1 MISALLPFARP
12 NAGWLLLLVV
22 LAVGGAYYTGQHI
35 GARDAHAAAEAQRT
49 AEKAAALQ
57 QLVDTMSAMSA
68 RAAEQATEDFGL
80 ATRHAAADRA
90 ATAMFSRMQDEVS
103 EYVKTHPV
111 IDGCGLD
118 ADGLRVWSAANA
130 GDADAARS
138 PAAGKPDGGV
148 RSAAAAE
155 VGSARGSLHES
166 RGGDGAAVSMSAAP

>member
-22 LAVGGAYYTGQHI
+22 LAIGGAYYTGQHI

-57 QLVDTMSAMSA
+57 QLVDTMRAMSA

-80 ATRHAAADRA
+80 ATRHAAA
-90 ATAMFSRMQDEVS
+90 
-103 EYVKTHPV
+103 
-111 IDGCGLD
+111 
-118 ADGLRVWSAANA
+118 
-130 GDADAARS
+130 
-138 PAAGKPDGGV
+138 GKPDGGV

-155 VGSARGSLHES
+155 VGSARGPLRES
-166 RGGDGAAVSMSAAP
+166 R

>member
-1 MISALLPFARP
+1 MIPALRP
-12 NAGWLLLLVV
+12 VTRTSAGWLRLSAV
-22 LAVGGAYYTGQHI
+22 LAIGGAYYAGQHI

-49 AEKAAALQ
+49 AEKAAALP
-57 QLVDTMSAMSA
+57 QLVDAMSAMSA
-68 RAAEQATEDFGL
+68 R
-80 ATRHAAADRA
+80 AAADRA

-111 IDGCGLD
+111 IGGCGLD

-138 PAAGKPDGGV
+138 PASGEPDGGV

-155 VGSARGSLHES
+155 VGSARGPLRES
-166 RGGDGAAVSMSAAP
+166 RGVDEAAASMPAAP